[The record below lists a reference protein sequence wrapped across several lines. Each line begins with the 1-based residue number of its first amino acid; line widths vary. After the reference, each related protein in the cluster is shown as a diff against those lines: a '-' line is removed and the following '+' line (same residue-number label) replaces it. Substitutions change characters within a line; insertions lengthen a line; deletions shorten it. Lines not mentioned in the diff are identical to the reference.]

1 MGPDIEK
8 RTMTPLHKRIEQA
21 LERAGFSAMTPA
33 EANAGP
39 FARRSWETGY
49 VWLEPF
55 TYSVAFV
62 TAPHDYTATL
72 AMLEPLSPAVWGY
85 DLNLRQHAAKT
96 ELVRE
101 FRFVAMTEIDQASE
115 ELRWLGYRQQGAFW
129 VRHDATCTVPALAP
143 DHAGEIFPCLG
154 WVPVPSAISAFDPA
168 EQRPGF
174 CSRII
179 PPGGDSVPDV
189 RGYHFIYGG
198 YPVKHIARRRIVA
211 LLDPSRPDADLP
223 MLVAEAVTL
232 GYGDA

>member
-1 MGPDIEK
+1 
-8 RTMTPLHKRIEQA
+8 MTPLHKRLEQA

-39 FARRSWETGY
+39 FARLPGETGF

-55 TYSVAFV
+55 TYTVAFV
-62 TAPHDYTATL
+62 TAPLDHEAIL
-72 AMLEPLSPAVWGY
+72 AVLELSGPAVWGY

-96 ELVRE
+96 ELVKE
-101 FRFVAMTEIDQASE
+101 FRFVVTTEIDQAGE

-129 VRHDATCTVPALAP
+129 VRHDAACTVPALAP

-154 WVPVPSAISAFDPA
+154 WVPVPGATSAFDPA

-174 CSRII
+174 CSRNI
-179 PPGGDSVPDV
+179 PPGAQSVPDV

-198 YPVKHIARRRIVA
+198 YPMKRIARRRIIA
-211 LLDPSRPDADLP
+211 LPDPPRHDADLP
-223 MLVAEAVTL
+223 TLVAEAMTL
-232 GYGDA
+232 GYGEA